1 MPARSPV
8 ALTISHT
15 DCREMRLPRL
25 LRNSAPLGN
34 LGAGALFQLATPRIE
49 VCGDGPACVTAQWHK
64 PLLGALAHESRDV
77 LVQVDVVRF
86 APVASET
93 RQPVAYMNSSRAL
106 SRNTTGSVE
115 PPTAAASS
123 RRVTSST
130 VSTSAGCWRL
140 WAPDCAETS
149 AVTRAC

>member
-25 LRNSAPLGN
+25 LRNSGAPLGN

-77 LVQVDVVRF
+77 LVQVDVVQIR
-86 APVASET
+86 
-93 RQPVAYMNSSRAL
+93 
-106 SRNTTGSVE
+106 TGGFRD
-115 PPTAAASS
+115 AAAGG
-123 RRVTSST
+123 VHEFEQGL
-130 VSTSAGCWRL
+130 V
-140 WAPDCAETS
+140 P
-149 AVTRAC
+149 